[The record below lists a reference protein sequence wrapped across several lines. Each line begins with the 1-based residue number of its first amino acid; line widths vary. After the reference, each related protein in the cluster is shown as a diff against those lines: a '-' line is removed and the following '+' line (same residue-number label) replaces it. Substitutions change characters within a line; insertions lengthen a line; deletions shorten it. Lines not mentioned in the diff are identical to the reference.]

1 VNTQEFQNTVDSLIL
16 LYRERETL
24 AQEVTRLRQ
33 ALARIRN
40 SSLPNEEPV
49 SREIA
54 SAAVE
59 VELSQSQ
66 AGMGELLR
74 YRRALEIIRDE
85 SLSEEAVKAIAEF
98 ALVGVI

>member
-1 VNTQEFQNTVDSLIL
+1 MNTQEFQNTVDSLIL
-16 LYRERETL
+16 LYREREAL

-54 SAAVE
+54 SAA
-59 VELSQSQ
+59 
-66 AGMGELLR
+66 
-74 YRRALEIIRDE
+74 LEGKE
-85 SLSEEAVKAIAEF
+85 
-98 ALVGVI
+98 

>member
-1 VNTQEFQNTVDSLIL
+1 MSVSKQLSDGEIL
-16 LYRERETL
+16 KSW
-24 AQEVTRLRQ
+24 AG
-33 ALARIRN
+33 
-40 SSLPNEEPV
+40 EELQ
-49 SREIA
+49 R
-54 SAAVE
+54 VE
-59 VELSQSQ
+59 AELSQSQ